1 MIDLDKD
8 TQQQMIVVQ
17 HEGQYLG
24 HIFTVRL
31 ADGHTILAVYPRGN
45 GKVPLILGVRFKL
58 NEFVALTQLQMK

>member
-1 MIDLDKD
+1 M
-8 TQQQMIVVQ
+8 
-17 HEGQYLG
+17 

>member
-17 HEGQYLG
+17 HGGQYIG

-31 ADGHTILAVYPRGN
+31 ADGHTIWAVCPQGN
-45 GKVPLILGVRFKL
+45 GKVPLILVVRFEL